1 MEELTKKDILT
12 ILGENL
18 TDIRH
23 SGYKT
28 EYSEEEDLDE
38 MPLKPVTINK
48 KTGQPQKNKSFPASS
63 FARGLEPPIKN
74 KKKEGKDF
82 SPFKPLWD
90 FKYTGEETTDPKT
103 GETKK
108 VISNESEHIGFY
120 YTSECDADGEDC
132 KTIPIIYSCDED
144 DWKRL
149 IEGSPDL
156 INKLKEKF
164 DKVKYVTGQECPA
177 FPSRSRND
185 SKLVVSPIP
194 GDEGDDE
201 EIDKPI
207 PKTFTTTDDDPE
219 KGGIY
224 TKGKIKTAFDD
235 ELNKVLSNDKL
246 RVRMK
251 QLSIPPLFVIKGSN
265 LTSNSRDTTP
275 HLDSHSV
282 TNNELIEF
290 ATHSIQL
297 YPTQQKF
304 LDGTKEKAKSK
315 KPEELPDMKTTAL
328 TNRYNR
334 VYRKNSVTRM
344 TQKGDYGKT
353 EIFGLDK
360 YRVPEENFEVIV
372 DSNFSI
378 KGEATNKDDDGRV
391 VDWLWTLDYKLNYG
405 KRTDNETVVREL
417 ETDEDVKKTV
427 SVSLPEPKKFDGKY
441 EKTQKRKED
450 GKVLTTLSTSSDRG
464 EDHPLKDE
472 NILEGLR
479 DVLNQFYEVM
489 MGRNKFKSVQ
499 NAMITLDELPFVPQQ
514 QSQMNEDEIRDFVKQ
529 TLLNK

>member
-28 EYSEEEDLDE
+28 EYSEEEDVDE
-38 MPLKPVTINK
+38 MAIEKYKIDP
-48 KTGQPQKNKSFPASS
+48 KTG
-63 FARGLEPPIKN
+63 ARVLEPPIKN

-304 LDGTKEKAKSK
+304 LDGTKEKAKSN